1 MGNNNRKIRN
11 QKSITISWKAI
22 FILLLIGNVM
32 FYVVSN
38 AWYREILRGES
49 TLVYF
54 SLATALNIIN
64 TLVVSL
70 YIWKR
75 HPQGKVK
82 IISYTA
88 LIFLALRM
96 GSGILFLFWMV
107 IASIFRF

>member
-1 MGNNNRKIRN
+1 MGSDNKEAHKK
-11 QKSITISWKAI
+11 KSVNLSWKAI
-22 FILLLIGNVM
+22 FILLLIINIL
-32 FYVVSN
+32 FNVVSN
-38 AWYREILRGES
+38 ARYREILGS
-49 TLVYF
+49 SVIVYF
-54 SLATALNIIN
+54 SLVTALNIIN
-64 TLVVSL
+64 TLVVCL

-96 GSGILFLFWMV
+96 GSGIFFLFWMV